1 MSDDSDLIQ
10 QFNFK
15 SLNKQNYEQVVENM
29 VNCLFLNRIF
39 GE

>member
-29 VNCLFLNRIF
+29 VNYLVLNKF
-39 GE
+39 FCE

>member
-15 SLNKQNYEQVVENM
+15 SINKQIYEQVVENM
-29 VNCLFLNRIF
+29 VNCLFLNIIF